1 MFFVDFGT
9 PPKIPI
15 GTQGLSCP
23 VGFSINSS
31 LGPYVGSAWVP
42 ECIVVVVV
50 VVGVVTGRRQ
60 K

>member
-9 PPKIPI
+9 PPKISI

-50 VVGVVTGRRQ
+50 VVVVVTGRRQ